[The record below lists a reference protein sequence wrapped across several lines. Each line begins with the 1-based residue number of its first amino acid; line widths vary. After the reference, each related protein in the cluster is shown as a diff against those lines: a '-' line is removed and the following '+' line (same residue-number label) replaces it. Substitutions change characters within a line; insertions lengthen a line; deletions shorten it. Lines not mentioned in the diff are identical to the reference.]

1 MLKLEST
8 TETTILQ
15 DLTQTC
21 MKPLVTLGT
30 TTLFIFT
37 TPKTLS
43 RRTPIFSIVDFLH
56 LFFILSPKSIR
67 HLLLSLLFFSMTDN
81 KG

>member
-30 TTLFIFT
+30 TTLFIIT

-43 RRTPIFSIVDFLH
+43 LEEPQ
-56 LFFILSPKSIR
+56 FFPL
-67 HLLLSLLFFSMTDN
+67 
-81 KG
+81 